1 MINFYVASFNI
12 ATSKVY
18 FNFNVQTNICCKLL
32 FFFDRTAVY
41 GEKKLLCCFNCK
53 TLGDL

>member
-1 MINFYVASFNI
+1 MLHLSILQRAKSISISMYKQTFVVNFF
-12 ATSKVY
+12 
-18 FNFNVQTNICCKLL
+18 